1 MCFDFRSAFSAGIAF
16 TSQDI
21 LINENKYFH
30 MRLYCGLIEL
40 NAPINVNPEGG
51 GGGRAR
57 GGDLTFLQK
66 KMSNATPSGEN
77 SWAKFPTPGMK
88 LYS

>member
-1 MCFDFRSAFSAGIAF
+1 VIF
-16 TSQDI
+16 Q
-21 LINENKYFH
+21 KYFSKN
-30 MRLYCGLIEL
+30 LLG

-51 GGGRAR
+51 G

-66 KMSNATPSGEN
+66 KMSNATPSVEN

-88 LYS
+88 FYS

>member
-1 MCFDFRSAFSAGIAF
+1 MDNTFDQKCCESEQGKCYA
-16 TSQDI
+16 
-21 LINENKYFH
+21 L
-30 MRLYCGLIEL
+30 
-40 NAPINVNPEGG
+40 INVNPEG

-77 SWAKFPTPGMK
+77 SWAKLPTPGMK
-88 LYS
+88 LLYS

>member
-1 MCFDFRSAFSAGIAF
+1 MHLSMLTPR
-16 TSQDI
+16 
-21 LINENKYFH
+21 
-30 MRLYCGLIEL
+30 
-40 NAPINVNPEGG
+40 V